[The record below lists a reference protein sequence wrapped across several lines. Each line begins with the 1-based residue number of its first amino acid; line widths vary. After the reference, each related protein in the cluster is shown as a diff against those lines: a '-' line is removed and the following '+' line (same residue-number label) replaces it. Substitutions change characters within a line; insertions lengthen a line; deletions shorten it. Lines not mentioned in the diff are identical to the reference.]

1 MAVWLSGFLVFP
13 TKPAIFWL
21 ECSTPGTNLMPLQLI
36 FPFYTQAFSVTQL
49 VRPHPASGTSCKAQ
63 TQGIKCKYIKEDKRS
78 GKIKPNINS
87 NGLAHRFSLGSQ
99 PLVAH
104 FKALESTQLGW
115 VFPVMLGDGAIIL
128 TYLYLGT
135 VYTSLT
141 ALSEQRQAVTRKE
154 APRGCCVH
162 FV

>member
-21 ECSTPGTNLMPLQLI
+21 ECCTPGTNLMPLQLI
-36 FPFYTQAFSVTQL
+36 FPFYTQAFSLSWWGLTLLQAL
-49 VRPHPASGTSCKAQ
+49 PARHR
-63 TQGIKCKYIKEDKRS
+63 TQGVKCKYIKEDRRS

-141 ALSEQRQAVTRKE
+141 ALSEQRHADTRKE